1 MDKPFLLRLLKGRLH
16 IDEVRISFSQQM
28 PQELLLFA
36 VAQPNGR
43 IACADETHGSR
54 KKVKYHL
61 VSGCFAVSWSM
72 CRHLYHLSS
81 FYTEKPMITVL
92 PNQTLLDIA
101 IQEYGTA
108 EAVFLLA
115 QENRISP
122 TERLN
127 AGMVLKRPDV
137 IKNKDM
143 ENYCKSNRV
152 SPATLENSQSDITL
166 RIFTEEFTEQFM

>member
-1 MDKPFLLRLLKGRLH
+1 
-16 IDEVRISFSQQM
+16 
-28 PQELLLFA
+28 
-36 VAQPNGR
+36 
-43 IACADETHGSR
+43 
-54 KKVKYHL
+54 
-61 VSGCFAVSWSM
+61 
-72 CRHLYHLSS
+72 
-81 FYTEKPMITVL
+81 MITVL

-122 TERLN
+122 TERLVV
-127 AGMVLKRPDV
+127 GMELKRPDV
-137 IKNKDM
+137 ILNKDM
-143 ENYCKSNRV
+143 ENYCKANRV

>member
-1 MDKPFLLRLLKGRLH
+1 
-16 IDEVRISFSQQM
+16 
-28 PQELLLFA
+28 
-36 VAQPNGR
+36 
-43 IACADETHGSR
+43 
-54 KKVKYHL
+54 
-61 VSGCFAVSWSM
+61 
-72 CRHLYHLSS
+72 
-81 FYTEKPMITVL
+81 MITVL

-101 IQEYGTA
+101 IQEYGVA

>member
-1 MDKPFLLRLLKGRLH
+1 
-16 IDEVRISFSQQM
+16 
-28 PQELLLFA
+28 
-36 VAQPNGR
+36 
-43 IACADETHGSR
+43 
-54 KKVKYHL
+54 
-61 VSGCFAVSWSM
+61 
-72 CRHLYHLSS
+72 
-81 FYTEKPMITVL
+81 MITVL

-143 ENYCKSNRV
+143 ENYCKANRV
-152 SPATLENSQSDITL
+152 SPATLENYQSDITL